1 MNDIDIAVTP
11 RAPVARVSLAVH
23 RRTPYLALV
32 AIATGFASVW
42 TNASRATPTPPAE
55 SVRGSSDADPVELEQ
70 GCERAN
76 AVQCND
82 LGVTYLHG
90 YDVPVD
96 LSIALRAFERSCLE
110 GSPDGC
116 GNLGA
121 LYENG
126 LQVAVDLAQAARLY
140 AQACGLGSALACS
153 NLGALYARGLGVER
167 DASEAERLFTV
178 ACEIGSA
185 AGCNNL
191 IQFSAPRL

>member
-1 MNDIDIAVTP
+1 MNDIGIAVTP
-11 RAPVARVSLAVH
+11 RAPVARASFTTHQRVQLSALA
-23 RRTPYLALV
+23 TLATCFCWVGL
-32 AIATGFASVW
+32 
-42 TNASRATPTPPAE
+42 SRATPTLQ
-55 SVRGSSDADPVELEQ
+55 SVGAASGSDADPLALERDCQ
-70 GCERAN
+70 LAD
-76 AVQCND
+76 AMQCND

-90 YDVPVD
+90 YGVAVDV
-96 LSIALRAFERSCLE
+96 SRALHAFERACQA

-126 LQVAVDLAQAARLY
+126 LQVAVDLTEAARLY
-140 AQACGLGSALACS
+140 QQGCGLGSGLGCS

-167 DASEAERLFTV
+167 DAHEAERLFAL

-191 IQFSAPRL
+191 IQFSAPRP